1 MFKKLL
7 LGTALVFAMSP
18 AFAGDLSYNF
28 IEIGYQE
35 AELDDDL
42 AGFSFDGDGF
52 GIGGS
57 FEVGE
62 SWFIGVGYSTIGFD
76 FGIDLDQISVGGGYH
91 AGMSDRTDFF
101 ATLSYLS
108 VEVSAS
114 GFGSV
119 DEDGYGVAVGV
130 RSMLTDNVELNG
142 SLGYSD
148 LGDGADGTAFNVG
161 ALYSFT
167 ESFAVGFDIGI
178 EEDVT
183 LYSLGGRFYFG
194 N

>member
-1 MFKKLL
+1 MFRKLL
-7 LGTALVFAMSP
+7 LGTALTFALSP
-18 AFAGDLSYNF
+18 AFASDLSYNF
-28 IEIGYQE
+28 VEIGYVD

-52 GIGGS
+52 RIGGS

-62 SWFIGVGYSTIGFD
+62 NWFVAAGYSTLGFD
-76 FGIDLDQISVGGGYH
+76 FGIDLDQIAVGGGYH
-91 AGMSDRTDFF
+91 TGISDRTDFF
-101 ATLSYLS
+101 ATLSYLQA
-108 VEVSAS
+108 EVSAG

-119 DEDGYGVAVGV
+119 DEDGYGIAVGI

-142 SLGYSD
+142 SIGYSD
-148 LGDGADGTAFNVG
+148 LGDGADGTAFNAG

-167 ESFAVGFDIGI
+167 DNFAVGFDIGI

-183 LYSLGGRFYFG
+183 LYGLGARFYFG